1 MNLICMSLHFAL
13 VVAAQPP
20 ADFDRFWQDTMREAA
35 AAAVQVSLE
44 PAPAQTDDK
53 VACFKAHYSSLG
65 GKPVHAWY
73 CRPDGAGPFP
83 GMLIHPWYSQGQV
96 PAPRDVAARGFAV
109 LWYQGRG
116 YDVDLSSY
124 PLDSQWYILSGI
136 DSPRGYVYR
145 EMFARAVIS
154 LDVLASFP
162 EVDVRRL
169 GTAGSSQGGGLSLA
183 LAGLDPRVA
192 AVSADFPFLCDFA
205 GSIPKAEGPFKD
217 IRLYLEKE
225 PGRRA
230 QVESTLRYFD
240 VLNFAPRIS
249 MPVKVQVGLRDRTCP
264 PEGIK
269 RAFALMASGQKVLE
283 EFPNADHG
291 DENGPRWQKMLDYL
305 TERLV
310 RR

>member
-1 MNLICMSLHFAL
+1 MNLIPILL
-13 VVAAQPP
+13 QAAIAVWAQAP
-20 ADFDRFWQDTMREAA
+20 ADFDRFWQDAMREASE
-35 AAAVQVSLE
+35 AAVQVRLE
-44 PAPAQTDDK
+44 PAPAQSDDK
-53 VACFKAHYSSLG
+53 VACFKAHYSSLA

-73 CRPDGAGPFP
+73 CRPTGEGPFP
-83 GMLIHPWYSQGQV
+83 GMLISPWYSQGQV

-116 YDVDLSSY
+116 YEVDLSSY
-124 PLDSQWYILSGI
+124 PIDNQQYILSGLA
-136 DSPRGYVYR
+136 SPQTYVYR

-162 EVDVRRL
+162 EVDSKSL
-169 GTAGSSQGGGLSLA
+169 GAAGASQGGGLSLV

-192 AVSADFPFLCDFA
+192 AVSADFPFLCDFL
-205 GSIPKAEGPFKD
+205 GSLPAAEGPFKD
-217 IRLYLEKE
+217 IREYLDQHPEQ
-225 PGRRA
+225 RV

-240 VLNFAPRIS
+240 VLNFAPKIY
-249 MPVKVQVGLRDRTCP
+249 MPVKIQFGLRDRTCP

-269 RAFALMASGQKVLE
+269 LAFGLMPSQDKFME

-310 RR
+310 RK